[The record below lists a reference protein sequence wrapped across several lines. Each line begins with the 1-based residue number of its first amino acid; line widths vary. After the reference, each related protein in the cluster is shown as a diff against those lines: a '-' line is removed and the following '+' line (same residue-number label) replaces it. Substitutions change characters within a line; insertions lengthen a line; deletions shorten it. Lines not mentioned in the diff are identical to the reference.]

1 LGGWNI
7 YPGIDMPGYKY
18 INPNGFFIR
27 PKPVFLKGTPG
38 LSCCSTPWVWLNFKG
53 LWNFPGN
60 PWG

>member
-1 LGGWNI
+1 MGGWN

-38 LSCCSTPWVWLNFKG
+38 LSCCSTPWVLFELQG
-53 LWNFPGN
+53 VVEFSR
-60 PWG
+60 